1 MMGLVVNGTK
11 RMGGMKVIWLPKM
24 VGTRAARVTRGGF
37 IRYYGPNATSG
48 LTATLLDSPHG
59 RNQNRNDAET
69 KAGRNR
75 RLDQAVRKATHY
87 YWA

>member
-37 IRYYGPNATSG
+37 ISG
-48 LTATLLDSPHG
+48 A
-59 RNQNRNDAET
+59 
-69 KAGRNR
+69 
-75 RLDQAVRKATHY
+75 
-87 YWA
+87 